1 MKKIITLL
9 FLVCFGFTNAQ
20 AFKGKGDGK
29 LDIGAIFQNGGTG
42 IGVTVDFGIGE
53 NISYGFGASYV
64 LGVSNGYLYDQNFS
78 DRFDAEV
85 RLNANL
91 GSVFKLDP
99 KMDIYPGLD
108 LSLKNFGAHLGMR
121 YFFTDGFGVFTEAGF
136 PIAKYDSQ
144 ASGFNNQ
151 FNVNV
156 GASFNL

>member
-9 FLVCFGFTNAQ
+9 LLASFGLTNAQ

-29 LDIGAIFQNGGTG
+29 FDIGAVFQDGGTG
-42 IGVTVDFGIGE
+42 IGATADFGLGL
-53 NISYGFGASYV
+53 NISFGFGASYI
-64 LGVSNGYLYDQNFS
+64 LGVSNGYIEEQNFS

-85 RLNANL
+85 RMNANL
-91 GSVFKLDP
+91 GSVFQLNP

-121 YFFTDGFGVFTEAGF
+121 YFFTDGFGVFTEAAV

-144 ASGFNNQ
+144 AAGFNNQ
-151 FNVNV
+151 FNISL